1 MEDEK
6 SVNSTIEEN
15 DKSEYGIRY
24 EKPKAARYAEGIFCI
39 VYLLFMIIVTYIGYR
54 KYDRIADDQ
63 MLLRVSL
70 RFGFAYMMGILL
82 IIGDG
87 FHLIPRIIIAFRGSM
102 WKQHIFLGMG
112 NLISSI
118 TITFFYN
125 LILMLGDS
133 VEFKETEYNYDIEKA
148 ILILTIIRFF
158 VLLLPMNKW
167 YTEEGSRKWAKI
179 RNSFFVLIGILTIIG
194 LAQVSANC
202 YTMPVHFYLII
213 IILIILSFGFYLPVA
228 IDGKKNPKLGMLMIP
243 KTLCY
248 MAMMGLIVFWPY

>member
-1 MEDEK
+1 MEEK
-6 SVNSTIEEN
+6 VTNEKT
-15 DKSEYGIRY
+15 

-39 VYLLFMIIVTYIGYR
+39 VYLLFMIVVTYTAY
-54 KYDRIADDQ
+54 KEYDRIADDE
-63 MLLRVSL
+63 MFLRHSL
-70 RFGFAYMMGILL
+70 RFGFAYMMGMLL

-112 NLISSI
+112 NMISSI
-118 TITFFYN
+118 TMTFFYN

-133 VEFKETEYNYDIEKA
+133 VEFNETEYNWNIEKA
-148 ILILTIIRFF
+148 ILILTIIRVI
-158 VLLLPMNKW
+158 VLLMPMNKW
-167 YTEEGSRKWAKI
+167 YTEEGSRTWSKI

-194 LAQVSANC
+194 LTQVSANC

-213 IILIILSFGFYLPVA
+213 IILIILSFAFYLPVA
-228 IDGKKNPKLGMLMIP
+228 IDGKKNPKLGVLMMP

-248 MAMMGLIVFWPY
+248 MAMMGIIVFWPY